1 MQPGK
6 FLSLNGKLIANDNP
20 VLLADNRSFRYGDGF
35 FETIR
40 WERGTAFLWD
50 YHIKRFFSTLDEL
63 GFLIPA
69 WRNEDFLRSAIQA
82 LVLKNKQENKA
93 RIRCT
98 VYRGEGG
105 LHDPNADL
113 PQLIIQ
119 SWLLEDGLL
128 NLNSNG
134 LDLTIFRNAIKAAD
148 GYSAFK
154 TNSAMPYV
162 MAARFAKAN
171 RYNDA
176 ILLNQWNRV
185 ADTTIANIFIINN
198 NNIITPPLSE
208 GCVDGVMRRFLL
220 DKLAELGFQVEEL
233 AVSEDMLKNANE
245 VFLTNAIK
253 GIKWVKSID
262 SQPYSNIFLVDLVE
276 KIQKKM

>member
-1 MQPGK
+1 
-6 FLSLNGKLIANDNP
+6 
-20 VLLADNRSFRYGDGF
+20 
-35 FETIR
+35 
-40 WERGTAFLWD
+40 
-50 YHIKRFFSTLDEL
+50 
-63 GFLIPA
+63 
-69 WRNEDFLRSAIQA
+69 
-82 LVLKNKQENKA
+82 KNKQERQA

-98 VYRGEGG
+98 IFRGEGG
-105 LHDPNADL
+105 LNDPNTNL
-113 PQLIIQ
+113 PQLVVQ
-119 SWLLEDGLL
+119 SWLLDDSLL

-148 GYSAFK
+148 RYSAFK

-162 MAARFAKAN
+162 MAAQFAKAN

-220 DKLAELGFQVEEL
+220 EKSAEMGFRVEEE
-233 AVSEDMLKNANE
+233 AISEHMLKNANQI
-245 VFLTNAIK
+245 FLTNAIK
-253 GIKWVKSID
+253 GIRWVKSID
-262 SQPYSNIFLVDLVE
+262 SQSYSNAFLVDLVE
-276 KIQKKM
+276 NIRKKISK